1 MDTVLLEDLGA
12 DLVLM
17 ARLVQSQLVSAMT
30 AFFQKDVSLA
40 QRVIGKDDQVDNL
53 LGFIEEKCFERIAG
67 EPAGSP
73 RSLRL
78 RGIFRVALNLEKLGD
93 YAVNI
98 AEQALHVSRLPAR
111 PIPFDL
117 AGPARVALA
126 ALDEVI
132 TAFREAS
139 AEKAKEACRC
149 ETELDAQYRRA
160 LTEAFERLGQRGQE
174 PAFVVTNLFVA
185 KFLERIGDSI
195 LNIGETTLFI
205 LTGERLKLHQY
216 LHLERLVGGPVAAP
230 PGKRAADV
238 HQIWGGISGAR
249 VGRVDVGEGRRY
261 IWKEGD
267 RGKIEPEVREME
279 AWNRVVPGLVP
290 HVEARVEQDGRES
303 FVGRYLDGRILR
315 DIYLAGSW
323 DDKLHATRRLLET
336 LREVWLATLVKER
349 PRIDYVRQIRERLP
363 DLYALHPDL
372 AALRGRGVR
381 VFGIQHRSIEDLLE
395 TMEAAEPEL
404 APPVSVRLHGD
415 FNTNNVVFDA
425 ATDRVHF
432 IDVHRSGHGD
442 YVQDVGVFL
451 VSNLRHPIQDAAL
464 RAALTRVNR
473 QVRDFAGEFARLT
486 GDLHFASRLMLA
498 RARSFITSGRLVT
511 DPDFARDIYLHGVR
525 LLERVA
531 VTVKAA

>member
-1 MDTVLLEDLGA
+1 MDTILLEDLGA

-17 ARLVQSQLVSAMT
+17 AHLVQSQLVSAMT
-30 AFFQKDVSLA
+30 AFFQKDVALA
-40 QRVIGKDDQVDNL
+40 QRVTGKDDQVDNL

-78 RGIFRVALNLEKLGD
+78 RGVFRVAVNLEKLGD
-93 YAVNI
+93 FAVNI
-98 AEQALHVSRLPAR
+98 AEQAVHVSRLPAR

-117 AGPARVALA
+117 AGPARIALA

-139 AEKAKEACRC
+139 AEKAKGACRC
-149 ETELDAQYRRA
+149 ETELDAQYRQA
-160 LTEAFERLGQRGQE
+160 LTEAFRRLGQPGQD
-174 PAFVVTNLFVA
+174 PAFIVTNLFVA

-216 LHLERLVGGPVAAP
+216 LHLERLVGRVAAP
-230 PGKRAADV
+230 PGERAADV
-238 HQIWGGISGAR
+238 HQIWGGISGAK
-249 VGRVDVGEGRRY
+249 VGRVDVGEGRRLL
-261 IWKEGD
+261 WKEGE

-279 AWNRVVPGLVP
+279 TWNRVLPGLAP
-290 HVEARVEQDGRES
+290 HVEALVEQDGRES
-303 FVGRYLDGRILR
+303 YVGRYLDGRLLR
-315 DIYLAGSW
+315 DVYLTGSW
-323 DDKLHATRRLLET
+323 DEKLHVTRRLMET
-336 LREVWLATLVKER
+336 LREVWLATLVKEA
-349 PRIDYVRQIRERLP
+349 PQIDYVRQIRERLP
-363 DLYALHPDL
+363 DLYALHPEL
-372 AALRGRGVR
+372 ASLRGRGVR
-381 VFGIQHRSIEDLLE
+381 VFGIVHRSIEDLLE
-395 TMEAAEPEL
+395 AMAAVEPGL

-432 IDVHRSGHGD
+432 IDVHRSGSGD

-451 VSNLRHPIQDAAL
+451 VSNLRHPIQDAGL
-464 RAALTRVNR
+464 RAGMVRINR
-473 QVRDFAGEFARLT
+473 QFRGFAAEFGRLT
-486 GDLHFASRLMLA
+486 GDVHFESRLMLS

-531 VTVKAA
+531 VAVRAA